1 MDLVQFHVL
10 DQVQHL
16 CLWKA
21 CSPFSLDL
29 VHEVKLD
36 LVQQGRVLPTWAAG
50 ILKGQLACQTE
61 PTDSARLGPLII
73 PLKKQR
79 RV

>member
-36 LVQQGRVLPTWAAG
+36 LVQQGRALPTWAAG
-50 ILKGQLACQTE
+50 ILKGATG
-61 PTDSARLGPLII
+61 SARLWPHWLC
-73 PLKKQR
+73 QT
-79 RV
+79 VTH